1 VSAYQEFKR
10 DLFWCLVVYFLLNAL
25 FSWLRIGFDETDN
38 HHARARS
45 GLGLHVD
52 QATGCQ
58 YLSTATGGITPRL
71 DAAGRHLCGRRP

>member
-1 VSAYQEFKR
+1 MSAYQEFKR

-45 GLGLHVD
+45 
-52 QATGCQ
+52 
-58 YLSTATGGITPRL
+58 
-71 DAAGRHLCGRRP
+71 